1 MALKLNEIERR
12 VLGTLIEKWLTTP
25 QGYPLSLNS
34 LTNGCNQKSARDPET
49 SYTEQQVEQTCM
61 ALKTKSLAMQFFG
74 AGARVSKWE
83 EALCATMHI
92 EKAEAAVLAELML
105 RGPQSEGELRGRASR
120 MVDLPTLEAL
130 HAVLEQL
137 RTRQEPLVQ
146 RLSEQGRVRGVRW
159 AHTFYADGE
168 VLPAESPAS
177 PAAASGGFNTSPPP
191 AAGGIDPIAAIM
203 NRLTTL
209 EQRVSELERRTQG
222 L

>member
-1 MALKLNEIERR
+1 MPLKLNEIERR

-61 ALKTKSLAMQFFG
+61 SLKARSLAMQFFG

-83 EALCATMHI
+83 EALSATMHLGKD
-92 EKAEAAVLAELML
+92 EVAVLAELML
-105 RGPQSEGELRGRASR
+105 RGPQSEGELRSRASR
-120 MVDLPTLEAL
+120 MHDFPTLESL
-130 HAVLEQL
+130 HATLESL
-137 RTRQEPLVQ
+137 RTRAEPLVQ
-146 RLSEQGRVRGVRW
+146 RLSEEGRTRGVRW
-159 AHTFYADGE
+159 AHTFYGE
-168 VLPAESPAS
+168 GEKLPQAAPEAPAI
-177 PAAASGGFNTSPPP
+177 ASGSFNASPPP
-191 AAGGIDPIAAIM
+191 AGGVDPLSAIM

-209 EQRVSELERRTQG
+209 EQRIADLERRTQG